1 LVQADILRF
10 KKPTNAKPETVVRQC
25 KADPQMAHLVFADK
39 RVNAPKT
46 KRAIFCQRTERLS
59 ELKM

>member
-1 LVQADILRF
+1 VRLDRKVARNPLLHI
-10 KKPTNAKPETVVRQC
+10 ASAVVRQC